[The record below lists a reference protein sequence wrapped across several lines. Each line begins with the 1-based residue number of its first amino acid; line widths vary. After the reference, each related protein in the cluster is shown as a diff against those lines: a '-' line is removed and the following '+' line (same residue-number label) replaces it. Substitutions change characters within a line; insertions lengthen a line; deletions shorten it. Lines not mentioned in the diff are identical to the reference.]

1 MEYYLVSSA
10 PHLQTLGSTLFLFSS
25 RPMVTGSVALLEPV
39 PKAVVKA
46 EVMFARNLKG
56 RLRVASVNS
65 AGSTRKPWMQSPMI
79 TVL

>member
-1 MEYYLVSSA
+1 MTT
-10 PHLQTLGSTLFLFSS
+10 HLQTRGSTPFLVSS

-65 AGSTRKPWMQSPMI
+65 AGSTRKPWIQSPMI